1 MSNLVPFSF
10 ESHQVRVLVDDL
22 GATLFVAK
30 DVATA
35 LGYSNTSD
43 AIKSHCR
50 GVAESYPIVD
60 ALGRP
65 QEARVI
71 READLYRLIFG
82 STLPSAQEFER
93 MVVEEILPSIR
104 KTGKYEA
111 PAATTDLPRPR
122 EIREAFACCLSIA
135 KLIGLTGNQA
145 SLSAD
150 SGTRKLTG
158 VSALAL
164 IDQTHLVA
172 DVRGKTYTPT
182 ELGKMLA
189 EPLTGAKF
197 NRALEEKGLQ
207 VKNINND
214 WLPTETARDHC
225 QWLDTAKRRT
235 DGTPIKQLKW
245 FASILP
251 RLGLPLAVRQ
261 AA

>member
-10 ESHQVRVLVDDL
+10 ESHEIRVLTDDS
-22 GATLFVAK
+22 GNPLFVAK
-30 DVATA
+30 DVAVA
-35 LGYSNTSD
+35 LGYSDPTT

-50 GVAESYPIVD
+50 GVQGFHPIVD

-71 READLYRLIFG
+71 REPDLYRLIFK
-82 STLPSAQEFER
+82 STLQTAQEFER
-93 MVVEEILPSIR
+93 MVVEEILPAIR
-104 KTGKYEA
+104 KTGHYEA
-111 PAATTDLPRPR
+111 PTAPDLPRPR

-150 SGTRKLTG
+150 TGTRRLTG

-172 DVRGKTYTPT
+172 DTRGRTYTPT

-189 EPLTGAKF
+189 EPLSGQGF
-197 NRALEEKGLQ
+197 NRLLEARGLQ
-207 VKNINND
+207 VKAITGD
-214 WLPTETARDHC
+214 WVPTAAAQDC
-225 QWLDTAKRRT
+225 YQWLDTNKRHN
-235 DGTPIKQLKW
+235 DGTPIKQVKW

-251 RLGLPLAVRQ
+251 LLAVRL

>member
-35 LGYSNTSD
+35 LGYANTSD
-43 AIKSHCR
+43 AIKSHCK
-50 GVAESYPIVD
+50 GVAESYPLQT
-60 ALGRP
+60 AGGM

-93 MVVEEILPSIR
+93 LVVEEILPSIR

-111 PAATTDLPRPR
+111 PATTTDLPRPR

-182 ELGKMLA
+182 ELGKMLDT
-189 EPLTGAKF
+189 PLSGVKV
-197 NRALEEKGLQ
+197 NRLLEEKGMQ
-207 VKNINND
+207 VKNITNE
-214 WLPTETARDHC
+214 WLPTEAARDHC
-225 QWLDTAKRRT
+225 QWLDTAKRHN

>member
-35 LGYSNTSD
+35 LGYANTSD
-43 AIKSHCR
+43 AINSHCK
-50 GVAESYPIVD
+50 GVAESYPLKT
-60 ALGRP
+60 AGGM

-93 MVVEEILPSIR
+93 MVVEDILPSIR
-104 KTGKYEA
+104 KSGKYEA
-111 PAATTDLPRPR
+111 PAKGPDLPRPR

-135 KLIGLTGNQA
+135 KMIGLSGNQA

-150 SGTRKLTG
+150 TGTRRLTG

-164 IDQTHLVA
+164 IDQTHLVGDA
-172 DVRGKTYTPT
+172 RGRTYTPT
-182 ELGKMLA
+182 ELGKLLA
-189 EPLTGAKF
+189 EPLSAVKM
-197 NRALEEKGLQ
+197 NRLLEAKGLQ
-207 VKNINND
+207 VKNINGD
-214 WLPTETARDHC
+214 WLPTTAARDYC
-225 QWLDTAKRRT
+225 QWLDTHKAHH
-235 DGTPIKQLKW
+235 DGTPVKQLRW
-245 FASILP
+245 FAAILP
-251 RLGLPLAVRQ
+251 RLEVALADTR